1 MISVADATQIIFSH
15 LFQSKSETVS
25 LAESMGRVLDEPI
38 YADRDVP
45 PFNRVAMDGI
55 AVSWTALENGAKSF
69 VIEGIQSAGA
79 PQKQLTD
86 KTKCME
92 VMTGAMLPIGT
103 DVVIRYE
110 DITIADGVAQL
121 NELDFQFMQ
130 NIHKQGIDAT
140 MGSELL
146 KPGMKLSS
154 AEVALLAS
162 VGKADVHV
170 KSLPVVAIIST
181 GDELVEVDT
190 APAPHQIRR
199 SNSYALYAALQ
210 ANGIKAS
217 MHHITDD
224 ATKLEAGLKEILNHS
239 DVMIL
244 SGGISKGKFDFVP
257 QVLEKLGVR
266 KLFHHVSQR
275 PGKPFWF
282 GASTD
287 GKTIFALPGNPVSTF
302 MCFYRYVQPWL
313 SRSLGTKYIEMTAT
327 LKSDFTFQPSLTYF
341 LQVGIEITD
350 GQLWATPLPGGG
362 SGDFANL
369 SEVDGFLELPLG
381 KTTFQRGETFP
392 YFSFR

>member
-55 AVSWTALENGAKSF
+55 AVSWIALENGAKSF

-313 SRSLGTKYIEMTAT
+313 SRSLGTKSVEMSAT
-327 LKSDFTFQPSLTYF
+327 LKSDFTFQPNLSYF